1 MLSSAWLSQLPE
13 FARSTTGERV
23 NGMRGG
29 NVVLSGSGYCNQCAA
44 GAPAGEPGETL
55 AAPGEKTW
63 GTVDARGDDPRDSAY
78 HPGPKNLPIHHRGA
92 LGRDQALA
100 DGVADQA
107 RDVVDVQLLHHTRA
121 VKFGG
126 LGRDP
131 EQRGDL
137 FGRFA
142 LGHELHDLALTGG
155 QAAEVVRRRSPA
167 GIHDGLRDAR
177 PHVEPAA
184 RHLLDGLGEVLSRL
198 GLEYEAPHARAD
210 RFRDQALLLECREHH
225 DL

>member
-1 MLSSAWLSQLPE
+1 MMTTSGRAADARSKSSRPLPANTTRYPSGSSMLSSAWLSQLPE

-107 RDVVDVQLLHHTRA
+107 R
-121 VKFGG
+121 
-126 LGRDP
+126 
-131 EQRGDL
+131 
-137 FGRFA
+137 
-142 LGHELHDLALTGG
+142 
-155 QAAEVVRRRSPA
+155 
-167 GIHDGLRDAR
+167 
-177 PHVEPAA
+177 
-184 RHLLDGLGEVLSRL
+184 
-198 GLEYEAPHARAD
+198 
-210 RFRDQALLLECREHH
+210 
-225 DL
+225 